1 MAANVETELD
11 IIHDTDENWEFYKI
25 LFKNNRK
32 YFYFKN
38 IYICSDKILN
48 CFKADII
55 HMKFNTNN
63 TNWWWLSK
71 SMSDRA
77 LPLCIN

>member
-1 MAANVETELD
+1 MRIGSSIKN
-11 IIHDTDENWEFYKI
+11 F
-25 LFKNNRK
+25 LFKKNNRK
-32 YFYFKN
+32 YFFISKK
-38 IYICSDKILN
+38 IFTFAPIKILN

-71 SMSDRA
+71 SMSD
-77 LPLCIN
+77 LGTSSMY